1 MFFHKV
7 RLIAVLIFALG
18 TVMLTAPTVEAQ
30 TVHALLVI
38 MDADTLSE
46 NPSAF
51 NAGMRVNQKGVR
63 RLLEEVDN
71 VYHVEETVYLS
82 SRDEA
87 TVDNVLQWIRNVPS
101 TSQDVV
107 FVYYS
112 GHGAMDSRMRTWL
125 ALDPTS
131 AGQRTERLYRDRLAA
146 DVESRPG
153 RLKLI
158 VTDACSSSDSSSQ
171 PNLVSY
177 ANLTPKPRENKKMII
192 NLFGEHEGVLHVNGA
207 SEGQY
212 GWTNQQRGS
221 FFTSAFLAE
230 IHPSSDVN
238 GDGFV
243 EWGEVFDLAQSVTE
257 ETFKQTKRAGS
268 FKSDFLDDPQAQ
280 EQVPKAYKLPARLH
294 QKPPV
299 VENIW
304 DIRNPRPGMAVT
316 MDTVKSRYRARDY
329 IQLTL
334 RAEKDC
340 YITLLNWDAQG
351 NFTKLFPNEFQE
363 DNFIR
368 GGETLRF
375 PDDDAKFELE
385 LGSAGREKFKL
396 IAVTSRADNDAIN
409 QAFARAGGQALAQKS
424 TRQANGAVSLTFVK
438 EKVQKERSLLDVIR
452 DLSPRAW
459 AETRFKLDVG
469 P

>member
-38 MDADTLSE
+38 MDDDTLSS
-46 NPSAF
+46 NAPAF
-51 NAGMRVNQKGVR
+51 NAGMRVNQERVR
-63 RLLEEVDN
+63 RLLGKVDN

-112 GHGAMDSRMRTWL
+112 GHGAMDSRRRTWL
-125 ALDPTS
+125 ALDSTS
-131 AGQRTERLYRDRLAA
+131 AGQRTGQLYRDRLAA

-158 VTDACSSSDSSSQ
+158 VTDACSSSAPS
-171 PNLVSY
+171 PPHKAVSF
-177 ANLTPKPRENKKMII
+177 ASIVPKERNETII
-192 NLFGEHEGVLHVNGA
+192 NLFGEHEDVLHVNGA

-212 GWTNQQRGS
+212 GWVNQQNGS
-221 FFTSAFLAE
+221 FFTTAFLEA
-230 IHPSSDVN
+230 IHPNSDVN

-243 EWGEVFDLAQSVTE
+243 EWGEVFDVAQSTTE
-257 ETFKQTKRAGS
+257 ETFKQTKNAGS
-268 FKSDFLDDPQAQ
+268 LELDSPDDPQAQ

-299 VENIW
+299 VENLW
-304 DIRNPRPGMAVT
+304 DIRNPRPGIAVT
-316 MDTVKSRYRARDY
+316 MDTVKPRYRARDD

-334 RAEKDC
+334 RAAEDC

-385 LGSAGREKFKL
+385 LGSAGIEKFKL
-396 IAVTSRADNDAIN
+396 IAVTSWADNDAIN
-409 QAFARAGGQALAQKS
+409 RAFARESDQFWAQTS
-424 TRQANGAVSLTFVK
+424 TRQANGAIALTSVK
-438 EKVQKERSLLDVIR
+438 RKVQKERSLLDVIR

-469 P
+469 R